1 MFKRILSTLVLWA
14 VVLAVLRFFGTPGA
28 VWMVG
33 VIAVLTLR
41 EFYAMLGRI
50 GIDPFDRLGMT
61 LGGIIAISPLYLE
74 PLVDTGDWLAL
85 AVVVFSLRI
94 LRERE
99 PHNRVETLAW
109 SLFGLVYVPF
119 MLHFIVRILM
129 VATPHEHTG
138 MVLGL
143 WLLAVSKF
151 CDAGALLSGMA
162 FGRTPFAP
170 QISPKK
176 TWEGFA
182 GGIVT
187 AAGIGA
193 AIAWFGRDYLPPAF
207 TPAMGALLAVPV
219 AALAAVSD
227 LVESVIKRR
236 VAIKDSGA
244 SIPGIGGMFDVTD
257 SLILAGPLAFAL
269 FKLVAG

>member
-1 MFKRILSTLVLWA
+1 VFKRILSTLILWA
-14 VVLAVLRFFGTPGA
+14 IVLAVLRFFGTPGA

-41 EFYAMLGRI
+41 EFYAMLSRI

-61 LGGIIAISPLYLE
+61 LGAVIAVGPLYLE

-85 AVVVFSLRI
+85 AVIVFSLRI

-99 PHNRVETLAW
+99 PQDRVETLAW

-119 MLHFIVRILM
+119 MLHFISRILM
-129 VATPHEHTG
+129 VNTPHERTG
-138 MVLGL
+138 LVLAL
-143 WLLAVSKF
+143 WLIAVSKF

-176 TWEGFA
+176 TWEGFI
-182 GGIVT
+182 GGLLT
-187 AAGIGA
+187 AAGVGA
-193 AIAWFGRDYLPPAF
+193 AIAWLGRDYLPPSF
-207 TPAMGALLAVPV
+207 TPTLGALLALPV

-257 SLILAGPLAFAL
+257 SLILAGPLAFGL
-269 FKLVAG
+269 FKLTAG